1 MQKPA
6 GRKLLGNVLL
16 LLTAMIWGM
25 AFAVQ
30 RVGAGIVEPGTFNA
44 SRMSLAALTVGLVL
58 LFSRGRGRETA
69 PEGGEGGRKENL
81 RGGIACGCFLAAA
94 CMLQQ
99 KGLAFTTAGKA
110 GFIPAMY
117 ILIVPVIRTLVF
129 RQKNPPAVRPAVALG
144 MLGMYL
150 LCMTDGL
157 RLTRGDALISV
168 CALLYSGHIL
178 CCDHF
183 SKRGDPLRIAGV
195 QFLTCAVLCGAVAAL
210 TEHPQPEQ
218 LRAAAANIL
227 YCGVLS
233 GGVGYTLQMVAQGFT
248 EPTTASLLMSLES
261 VFAALSGALLLGE
274 RMRPRELL
282 GCLVL
287 FAAVVVVQL
296 PERRR

>member
-1 MQKPA
+1 
-6 GRKLLGNVLL
+6 
-16 LLTAMIWGM
+16 
-25 AFAVQ
+25 
-30 RVGAGIVEPGTFNA
+30 
-44 SRMSLAALTVGLVL
+44 MSLAALTVGLVL
-58 LFSRGRGRETA
+58 LFSRGRGRKAA
-69 PEGGEGGRKENL
+69 PEGGKKGKEENL
-81 RGGIACGCFLAAA
+81 RGGIACGSILAAA

-110 GFIPAMY
+110 GFITALY
-117 ILIVPVIRTLVF
+117 ILFVPLIRAFFF
-129 RQKNPPAVRPAVALG
+129 RVKNPPAVRLAVPLG
-144 MLGMYL
+144 VLGMYL
-150 LCMTDGL
+150 LCMQGGF

-183 SKRGDPLRIAGV
+183 ARRGDPLTIAHI

-248 EPTTASLLMSLES
+248 DPAAASLLMSLES

-287 FAAVVVVQL
+287 FSAVVIVQL
-296 PERRR
+296 PEKKRSR